1 LSCKW
6 TLLWH
11 FSQSTLSHYVVFAT
25 NQPKLSD
32 LSSEATETSWSDQN
46 DLTTVL
52 LRFCVV
58 GFHIWALLLRKQ
70 FCSNLCCSAQRN
82 ILRLYIAICKTL
94 EFCST
99 AELDISTDWKL
110 CNTCDKLWMLAITG
124 WHWPTRTDPAAPLVT
139 PPFSSTPPTNCN
151 KMHYFMKSDL

>member
-1 LSCKW
+1 M
-6 TLLWH
+6 
-11 FSQSTLSHYVVFAT
+11 QM
-25 NQPKLSD
+25 N
-32 LSSEATETSWSDQN
+32 SSVTFLTIHTIPLRCVCNSPAKTQWFEFWSIWTSWSDQN

-58 GFHIWALLLRKQ
+58 GFHVWALLLRKQ

-124 WHWPTRTDPAAPLVT
+124 WHWPSRTDPAAPLVT
-139 PPFSSTPPTNCN
+139 TPFSSTPPTNCN
-151 KMHYFMKSDL
+151 KMNYFMKSDL